1 MGRIRSLL
9 KRIIKPEPPPSR
21 PRTPPVFV
29 PDPAAEGLETRPEE
43 LLKRIA
49 EGEAVVF
56 VDVRAGN
63 EREVFI
69 PDSIHMRVGEVSSR
83 YDELDET
90 KTVIFYCASGGQ
102 SINGAEVMRERTGN
116 MSATSI
122 LGGLPAWEDAGGA
135 VARED

>member
-9 KRIIKPEPPPSR
+9 KRIIKPEPPAR

-29 PDPAAEGLETRPEE
+29 PDPAAEGLETRPAE

-63 EREVFI
+63 ERDVFI
-69 PDSIHMRVGEVSSR
+69 PDAVHMRVGEVSSR
-83 YDELDET
+83 WDELDPE
-90 KTVIFYCASGGQ
+90 KTPIFYCATGGQ
-102 SINGAEVMRERTGN
+102 SINAAEVMRERGGKT
-116 MSATSI
+116 ATCI

-135 VARED
+135 VGRLE